1 MTHRLIDL
9 LTHRLI
15 DLKMKKYHGKLILF
29 GEYSMIFGSEAL
41 LIPYYSAFGEWSSV
55 INRPSERGFESNA
68 SIRKFYDYL
77 REHEE
82 FRILDL
88 RRFDMELN
96 AGLFFD
102 STIPLG
108 YGVGSSGALV
118 AAIFDRYKLIEIND
132 IPKLKDFLA
141 KMESFFHGS
150 SSGMDPLQCYLGKP
164 FILSQQTTDN
174 GQQSSFTML
183 DDDFISDD
191 IHIFLID
198 TKIKSPTA
206 PLVEKFKELRKDSSY
221 LDKFDNEYVPIV
233 RKCIKSLIDKRDDE
247 FYEHLSQL
255 SKLQLELLS
264 HTIPEETRKFFLTDI
279 KKDGFQVKL
288 CGAGG
293 GGFLLGF
300 TKDIEKT
307 NNYWQNTE
315 YHIHWVK

>member
-1 MTHRLIDL
+1 
-9 LTHRLI
+9 
-15 DLKMKKYHGKLILF
+15 MKRYHGKLILF

-77 REHEE
+77 RDHED

-118 AAIFDRYKLIEIND
+118 AAIYDRYKLIEIND

-174 GQQSSFTML
+174 GQQTSFTIL
-183 DDDFISDD
+183 DDDFMSED

-206 PLVEKFKELRKDSSY
+206 PLVEKFKESRKDSSY

-233 RKCIKSLIDKRDDE
+233 SKCIKSLTDKKDDE

-255 SKLQLELLS
+255 SKLQIELLS

-300 TKDIEKT
+300 TKDIEKN

>member
-1 MTHRLIDL
+1 
-9 LTHRLI
+9 
-15 DLKMKKYHGKLILF
+15 MKRYNGKLILF

-41 LIPYYSAFGEWSSV
+41 LTPYYSAFGEWSSV
-55 INRPSERGFESNA
+55 INRPSASGFESNA

-77 REHEE
+77 CNNDG

-88 RRFDMELN
+88 RRFGMELD

-102 STIPLG
+102 SNIPLG
-108 YGVGSSGALV
+108 YGVGSSGSLV
-118 AAIFDRYKLIEIND
+118 AAIYDRYKLIEIND

-164 FILSQQTTDN
+164 FILRQRTTDN
-174 GQQSSFTML
+174 GQQLTIL
-183 DDDFISDD
+183 EDDFMSED

-206 PLVEKFKELRKDSSY
+206 PLVTRFKELREDETY
-221 LDKFDNEYVPIV
+221 LNKFDKEYIPTVSN
-233 RKCIKSLIDKRDDE
+233 CIKSLIEKKDHE
-247 FYEHLSQL
+247 FYNYLSQL
-255 SKLQLELLS
+255 SKLQIELLS
-264 HTIPEETRKFFLTDI
+264 HTIPEETREYFLTDI
-279 KKDGFQVKL
+279 NKEGFQVKL

-300 TKDIEKT
+300 SNDIQRTNDFFEK
-307 NNYWQNTE
+307 NNKN
-315 YHIHWVK
+315 IIWVK

>member
-1 MTHRLIDL
+1 
-9 LTHRLI
+9 
-15 DLKMKKYHGKLILF
+15 MKRYNGKLILF

-41 LIPYYSAFGEWSSV
+41 LTPYYSAFGEWSSV
-55 INRPSERGFESNA
+55 INRPSARGFESNA

-77 REHEE
+77 CNNDG

-88 RRFDMELN
+88 RRFGMELD

-102 STIPLG
+102 SNIPLG
-108 YGVGSSGALV
+108 YGVGSSGSLV
-118 AAIFDRYKLIEIND
+118 AAIYDRYKLIEIND

-164 FILSQQTTDN
+164 FILRQRTTDN
-174 GQQSSFTML
+174 GQQLTIL
-183 DDDFISDD
+183 EDDFMSED

-206 PLVEKFKELRKDSSY
+206 PLVTRFKELREDATY
-221 LDKFDNEYVPIV
+221 LNKFDNEYIPTVSN
-233 RKCIKSLIDKRDDE
+233 CIKSLIEKKDNE
-247 FYEHLSQL
+247 FYNYLSQL
-255 SKLQLELLS
+255 SKLQIELLS
-264 HTIPEETRKFFLTDI
+264 HTIPEETREYFLTDI
-279 KKDGFQVKL
+279 NKEGFQVKL

-300 TKDIEKT
+300 SNDIQRTNDFFEK
-307 NNYWQNTE
+307 NNKN
-315 YHIHWVK
+315 IIWVK

>member
-1 MTHRLIDL
+1 
-9 LTHRLI
+9 
-15 DLKMKKYHGKLILF
+15 
-29 GEYSMIFGSEAL
+29 MIFGSEAL

-164 FILSQQTTDN
+164 FILSQQTSDN

-183 DDDFISDD
+183 DDDFISDA

-206 PLVEKFKELRKDSSY
+206 PLVEKFKELRKDNSY

-233 RKCIKSLIDKRDDE
+233 SKCIKSLTDKKDDE

-255 SKLQLELLS
+255 SKLQIELLS

>member
-1 MTHRLIDL
+1 
-9 LTHRLI
+9 
-15 DLKMKKYHGKLILF
+15 
-29 GEYSMIFGSEAL
+29 MIFGSEAL
-41 LIPYYSAFGEWSSV
+41 LTPYYSAFGEWSSV
-55 INRPSERGFESNA
+55 INRPSAQAFESNE
-68 SIRKFYDYL
+68 SIRKFYNYL
-77 REHEE
+77 NDNDE

-88 RRFDMELN
+88 KRFEMEIN

-102 STIPLG
+102 SNIPLG

-132 IPKLKDFLA
+132 IPKLKTFLA

-174 GQQSSFTML
+174 SQQSFTIL
-183 DDDFISDD
+183 NDDFMSDD

-206 PLVEKFKELRKDSSY
+206 PLVERFKELRKDAAY
-221 LDKFDNEYVPIV
+221 LDKFDNEYVPMIC
-233 RKCIKSLIDKRDDE
+233 KCIKSLIEKNDND
-247 FYEHLSQL
+247 FYKYLSQV
-255 SKLQLELLS
+255 SKLQIELLS
-264 HTIPEETRKFFLTDI
+264 HTIPEKTRDYFLTDI
-279 KKDGFQVKL
+279 NKDGFQVKL

-300 TKDIEKT
+300 SNNIQKT
-307 NNYWQNTE
+307 NEFWKENDK
-315 YHIHWVK
+315 HIIWVK

>member
-1 MTHRLIDL
+1 
-9 LTHRLI
+9 
-15 DLKMKKYHGKLILF
+15 
-29 GEYSMIFGSEAL
+29 MIFGSEAL

-55 INRPSERGFESNA
+55 INRPSARGFESNA

-77 REHEE
+77 CDNDG

-88 RRFDMELN
+88 RRFGMELD

-102 STIPLG
+102 SNIPLG
-108 YGVGSSGALV
+108 YGVGSSGSLV
-118 AAIFDRYKLIEIND
+118 AAIYDRYKLIEIND

-164 FILSQQTTDN
+164 FILSQRTTDN
-174 GQQSSFTML
+174 GQQLTML

-198 TKIKSPTA
+198 TNIKSPTA
-206 PLVEKFKELRKDSSY
+206 PLVEKFKESRKDSSY
-221 LDKFDNEYVPIV
+221 LDKFDNEYVPLV
-233 RKCIKSLIDKRDDE
+233 SKCIKSLIDKKDE
-247 FYEHLSQL
+247 VFYEHLSQL
-255 SKLQLELLS
+255 SKLQIELLS
-264 HTIPEETRKFFLTDI
+264 HTIPEETRNFFLADI
-279 KKDGFQVKL
+279 NKESFQVKL

-300 TKDIEKT
+300 SNNTQKT
-307 NNYWQNTE
+307 NNFWAENNK
-315 YHIHWVK
+315 HIIWVK

>member
-1 MTHRLIDL
+1 
-9 LTHRLI
+9 
-15 DLKMKKYHGKLILF
+15 
-29 GEYSMIFGSEAL
+29 MIFGSEAL

-233 RKCIKSLIDKRDDE
+233 SKCIKSLIDKRDVE

>member
-1 MTHRLIDL
+1 
-9 LTHRLI
+9 
-15 DLKMKKYHGKLILF
+15 MKRYNGKLILF

-55 INRPSERGFESNA
+55 INRPSARGFESNA

-77 REHEE
+77 CDNDG

-88 RRFDMELN
+88 RRFGMELD

-102 STIPLG
+102 SNIPLG
-108 YGVGSSGALV
+108 YGVGSSGSLV
-118 AAIFDRYKLIEIND
+118 AAIYDRYKLIEIND

-174 GQQSSFTML
+174 GQQLTML

-198 TKIKSPTA
+198 TNIKSPTA
-206 PLVEKFKELRKDSSY
+206 PLVEKFKESRKDSSY
-221 LDKFDNEYVPIV
+221 LDKFDNEYVPLV
-233 RKCIKSLIDKRDDE
+233 SKCIKSLIDKKDE
-247 FYEHLSQL
+247 VFYEHLSQL
-255 SKLQLELLS
+255 SKLQIELLS
-264 HTIPEETRKFFLTDI
+264 HTIPEETRNFFLADI
-279 KKDGFQVKL
+279 NKESFQVKL

-300 TKDIEKT
+300 SNNTQKT
-307 NNYWQNTE
+307 NNFWAENNK
-315 YHIHWVK
+315 HIIWVK

>member
-1 MTHRLIDL
+1 
-9 LTHRLI
+9 
-15 DLKMKKYHGKLILF
+15 MKKYNGKLILF

-41 LIPYYSAFGEWSSV
+41 LTPYYSAFGEWSSV
-55 INRPSERGFESNA
+55 INRPSDRGFESNA

-77 REHEE
+77 CNNDG

-88 RRFDMELN
+88 SRFGIELD

-102 STIPLG
+102 SNIPLG
-108 YGVGSSGALV
+108 YGVGSSGSLV
-118 AAIFDRYKLIEIND
+118 AAIYDRYKLIEIND

-164 FILSQQTTDN
+164 FILRQQTTDN
-174 GQQSSFTML
+174 GQQTSFTML
-183 DDDFISDD
+183 EDDFMSED

-206 PLVEKFKELRKDSSY
+206 PLVTRFKELREDEAY
-221 LDKFDNEYVPIV
+221 LNKFDNEYIPTVSN
-233 RKCIKSLIDKRDDE
+233 CIKSLIEKKDDE
-247 FYEHLSQL
+247 FYNYLSQL
-255 SKLQLELLS
+255 SKLQIELLS
-264 HTIPEETRKFFLTDI
+264 HTIPEETRDYFLTDI
-279 KKDGFQVKL
+279 NKDGFQVKL

-300 TKDIEKT
+300 SNDIQKT
-307 NNYWQNTE
+307 NDFFEKNNKN
-315 YHIHWVK
+315 IIWVK

>member
-1 MTHRLIDL
+1 
-9 LTHRLI
+9 
-15 DLKMKKYHGKLILF
+15 MKKYNGKLILF

-41 LIPYYSAFGEWSSV
+41 LTPYYSAFGEWSSV
-55 INRPSERGFESNA
+55 INRPSAQAFESNE
-68 SIRKFYDYL
+68 SIRKFYNYL
-77 REHEE
+77 NDNDE

-88 RRFDMELN
+88 KRFEMEIN

-102 STIPLG
+102 SNIPLG

-132 IPKLKDFLA
+132 IPKLKSFLA
-141 KMESFFHGS
+141 KMECFFHGS

-174 GQQSSFTML
+174 GQRMTIL
-183 DDDFISDD
+183 EDDFMSDD

-206 PLVEKFKELRKDSSY
+206 PLVERFKELRKDSSY
-221 LDKFDNEYVPIV
+221 LDKFDNKYVPLIS
-233 RKCIKSLIDKRDDE
+233 KCIKSLIDKNNDD
-247 FYEHLSQL
+247 FYKYLSEV
-255 SKLQLELLS
+255 SKLQIELLS
-264 HTIPEETRKFFLTDI
+264 HTIPEETKDYFLTDI
-279 KKDGFQVKL
+279 NKDGFQVKL

-300 TKDIEKT
+300 SNNIQKT
-307 NNYWQNTE
+307 NEFWKENDK
-315 YHIHWVK
+315 HIIWVK

>member
-1 MTHRLIDL
+1 
-9 LTHRLI
+9 
-15 DLKMKKYHGKLILF
+15 
-29 GEYSMIFGSEAL
+29 MIFGSEAL

-118 AAIFDRYKLIEIND
+118 AAIYDRYKLIEIND

-183 DDDFISDD
+183 DDDFISDA

-206 PLVEKFKELRKDSSY
+206 PLVEKFKELRKDNSY

-233 RKCIKSLIDKRDDE
+233 SKCIKSLTDKKDDE

-255 SKLQLELLS
+255 SKLQIELLS

-315 YHIHWVK
+315 YHIHWAK

>member
-1 MTHRLIDL
+1 
-9 LTHRLI
+9 
-15 DLKMKKYHGKLILF
+15 MKKYNGKLILF

-41 LIPYYSAFGEWSSV
+41 LTPYYSAFGEWSSV
-55 INRPSERGFESNA
+55 INRPSAQAFESNE
-68 SIRKFYDYL
+68 SIRKFYNYL
-77 REHEE
+77 NDNDE

-88 RRFDMELN
+88 KRFEMEIN

-102 STIPLG
+102 SNIPLG

-132 IPKLKDFLA
+132 IPKLKNFLA

-164 FILSQQTTDN
+164 FIISRDVTPVASISQQTTDN
-174 GQQSSFTML
+174 SQQSFTIL
-183 DDDFISDD
+183 NDDFMSDD

-206 PLVEKFKELRKDSSY
+206 PLVERFKELRKDATY
-221 LDKFDNEYVPIV
+221 LDKFDNEYVPLIS
-233 RKCIKSLIDKRDDE
+233 KCIKSLIDKNNDD
-247 FYEHLSQL
+247 FYKYLSQV
-255 SKLQLELLS
+255 SKLQIELLS
-264 HTIPEETRKFFLTDI
+264 HTIPEETRDYFLTDI
-279 KKDGFQVKL
+279 NKDGFQVKL

-300 TKDIEKT
+300 SNNIQKT
-307 NNYWQNTE
+307 NEFWKENDK
-315 YHIHWVK
+315 HIIWVK

>member
-1 MTHRLIDL
+1 MLRRHNLDTQKLRHSK
-9 LTHRLI
+9 
-15 DLKMKKYHGKLILF
+15 KMKRYNGKLILF

-41 LIPYYSAFGEWSSV
+41 LTPYYSAFGEWSSV

-77 REHEE
+77 CDNEG

-88 RRFDMELN
+88 RRFGMELD
-96 AGLFFD
+96 AGLYFD
-102 STIPLG
+102 SNIPLG

-118 AAIFDRYKLIEIND
+118 AAIYDRYKLIEINE
-132 IPKLKDFLA
+132 IPKLKEFLA

-164 FILSQQTTDN
+164 FILRQQPTVNSQQSMSILNDN
-174 GQQSSFTML
+174 
-183 DDDFISDD
+183 FISDD

-206 PLVEKFKELRKDSSY
+206 PLVEHFKELRKDNAY

-233 RKCIKSLIDKRDDE
+233 SKCIKSLIEKKNND
-247 FYEHLSQL
+247 FFNHLSQL

-264 HTIPEETRKFFLTDI
+264 HTIPAETRNYFLTNI
-279 KKDGFQVKL
+279 NKDGFQVKL

-300 TKDIEKT
+300 SNNIQKT
-307 NNYWQNTE
+307 NDFWKENNK
-315 YHIHWVK
+315 HIIWVK

>member
-1 MTHRLIDL
+1 
-9 LTHRLI
+9 
-15 DLKMKKYHGKLILF
+15 MKKYNGKLILF

-41 LIPYYSAFGEWSSV
+41 LTPYYSAFGEWSSV
-55 INRPSERGFESNA
+55 INRPSAQAFESNE
-68 SIRKFYDYL
+68 SIRKFYNYL
-77 REHEE
+77 NDNDE

-88 RRFDMELN
+88 KRFEMEIN

-102 STIPLG
+102 SNIPLG

-132 IPKLKDFLA
+132 IPKLKNFLA

-164 FILSQQTTDN
+164 FIISRDVTPVASISQQSTVN
-174 GQQSSFTML
+174 SQQSFTIL
-183 DDDFISDD
+183 NDDFMSDD

-206 PLVEKFKELRKDSSY
+206 PLVERFKELRKDATY
-221 LDKFDNEYVPIV
+221 LYKFDNEYVPLIS
-233 RKCIKSLIDKRDDE
+233 KCIKSLIDKNNDD
-247 FYEHLSQL
+247 FYKYLSQV
-255 SKLQLELLS
+255 SKLQIELLS
-264 HTIPEETRKFFLTDI
+264 HTIPEETRDYFLKDI
-279 KKDGFQVKL
+279 NKDGFQVKL

-300 TKDIEKT
+300 SNNIQKT
-307 NNYWQNTE
+307 NEFWKENDK
-315 YHIHWVK
+315 HIIWVK